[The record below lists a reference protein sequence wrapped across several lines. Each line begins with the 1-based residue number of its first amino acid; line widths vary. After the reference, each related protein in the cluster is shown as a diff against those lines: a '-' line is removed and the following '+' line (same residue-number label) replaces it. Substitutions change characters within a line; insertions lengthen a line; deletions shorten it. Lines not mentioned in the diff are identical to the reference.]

1 MYNLIISKF
10 SQKSTNFYTVFKN
23 FYAFVEFF
31 FIYVTIYY
39 KEVKNM
45 EFLTNLE
52 RFMASYNMNRSEV
65 ARACG
70 LSTSTVNSWWNRGC
84 DNISLQTLLKLSKA
98 FNCTLEELVHG
109 EPELSFVYTSNE
121 FTTRELRL
129 IKLYATFLKTTRKDG
144 GINGN

>member
-1 MYNLIISKF
+1 
-10 SQKSTNFYTVFKN
+10 
-23 FYAFVEFF
+23 
-31 FIYVTIYY
+31 
-39 KEVKNM
+39 M
-45 EFLTNLE
+45 EFLNNLE

-109 EPELSFVYTSNE
+109 EPELSFVYTTNE
-121 FTTRELRL
+121 FTRRELKL
-129 IKLYATFLKTTRKDG
+129 IKLYATFLKSIRKDG
-144 GINGN
+144 GVNGN